1 MLLYQALVGFS
12 KGHPAPALDTQ
23 IPDMLENLEAAG
35 NNLRAGVYSDFVS
48 KGHAEGK
55 EMASTGFVAE
65 EAEMASTGFV
75 AEGKEMASTGFV
87 AEGKEMASTGV
98 RHDHPYHHL
107 QRREAEMA
115 STGLE
120 VVVLL
125 FHPYLAFG
133 EAFYYIEAMLTFY
146 LS

>member
-1 MLLYQALVGFS
+1 MAS
-12 KGHPAPALDTQ
+12 TGHAERKEMASTAPEGLSSAPALDTH
-23 IPDMLENLEAAG
+23 IPGMLENLEAAG

-65 EAEMASTGFV
+65 
-75 AEGKEMASTGFV
+75 
-87 AEGKEMASTGV
+87 EMASTGV

>member
-65 EAEMASTGFV
+65 EM
-75 AEGKEMASTGFV
+75 
-87 AEGKEMASTGV
+87 EMASTGV
-98 RHDHPYHHL
+98 RHDHPYHHP

-115 STGLE
+115 SAALE

-125 FHPYLAFG
+125 FHPYLACG
-133 EAFYYIEAMLTFY
+133 EAFYYIAPEMLTFY

>member
-65 EAEMASTGFV
+65 EAEMASTD
-75 AEGKEMASTGFV
+75 FV

>member
-1 MLLYQALVGFS
+1 M
-12 KGHPAPALDTQ
+12 
-23 IPDMLENLEAAG
+23 EAAG
-35 NNLRAGVYSDFVS
+35 NNLRAEVYSDFVS

-65 EAEMASTGFV
+65 EM
-75 AEGKEMASTGFV
+75 
-87 AEGKEMASTGV
+87 EMASTGV

-115 STGLE
+115 SAGFRHDHPYHHLQRREMEMASAALE

-133 EAFYYIEAMLTFY
+133 EAFYYIEA
-146 LS
+146 

>member
-1 MLLYQALVGFS
+1 M
-12 KGHPAPALDTQ
+12 
-23 IPDMLENLEAAG
+23 EAAG
-35 NNLRAGVYSDFVS
+35 NNLRAEVYSDFVS

-65 EAEMASTGFV
+65 
-75 AEGKEMASTGFV
+75 GKEMASTGFV
-87 AEGKEMASTGV
+87 AEEMASTGF
-98 RHDHPYHHL
+98 RHDHPYHHP

-115 STGLE
+115 SAALE

-133 EAFYYIEAMLTFY
+133 
-146 LS
+146 

>member
-1 MLLYQALVGFS
+1 
-12 KGHPAPALDTQ
+12 
-23 IPDMLENLEAAG
+23 MLENLETAG
-35 NNLRAGVYSDFVS
+35 NNLRAAVYSDFVS

-65 EAEMASTGFV
+65 EMASTGFV
-75 AEGKEMASTGFV
+75 AEEA
-87 AEGKEMASTGV
+87 EMASTGV

-133 EAFYYIEAMLTFY
+133 EAFYYIEA
-146 LS
+146 

>member
-75 AEGKEMASTGFV
+75 AEGKEMASTG
-87 AEGKEMASTGV
+87 V

>member
-1 MLLYQALVGFS
+1 MEMAS
-12 KGHPAPALDTQ
+12 KGYPAPALDTQ

-75 AEGKEMASTGFV
+75 AEGKEMASTG
-87 AEGKEMASTGV
+87 V

>member
-1 MLLYQALVGFS
+1 MAS
-12 KGHPAPALDTQ
+12 TGHAERKEMASTAPEGLSSAPALDTH
-23 IPDMLENLEAAG
+23 IPGMLENLEAAG

-65 EAEMASTGFV
+65 EA
-75 AEGKEMASTGFV
+75 EMASTGFV

-133 EAFYYIEAMLTFY
+133 EAFYYIEA
-146 LS
+146 

>member
-1 MLLYQALVGFS
+1 
-12 KGHPAPALDTQ
+12 
-23 IPDMLENLEAAG
+23 MLENLEAAG
-35 NNLRAGVYSDFVS
+35 NNLRAGVYSDFFS

-55 EMASTGFVAE
+55 EMTSTGFVAE
-65 EAEMASTGFV
+65 EMASAGF
-75 AEGKEMASTGFV
+75 
-87 AEGKEMASTGV
+87 

-115 STGLE
+115 SAGFRHDHPYHHLQRREMEMASAALE

-133 EAFYYIEAMLTFY
+133 EAFYYIEA
-146 LS
+146 

>member
-1 MLLYQALVGFS
+1 MEMTSTGFVAEEMTS
-12 KGHPAPALDTQ
+12 TG
-23 IPDMLENLEAAG
+23 
-35 NNLRAGVYSDFVS
+35 FV
-48 KGHAEGK
+48 AE

-65 EAEMASTGFV
+65 EMASTGF
-75 AEGKEMASTGFV
+75 
-87 AEGKEMASTGV
+87 

-107 QRREAEMA
+107 QRLEAEMA

-133 EAFYYIEAMLTFY
+133 EAFYYIEA
-146 LS
+146 

>member
-1 MLLYQALVGFS
+1 
-12 KGHPAPALDTQ
+12 
-23 IPDMLENLEAAG
+23 MLENLETAG
-35 NNLRAGVYSDFVS
+35 NNLRAAVYSDFVS

-65 EAEMASTGFV
+65 EM
-75 AEGKEMASTGFV
+75 
-87 AEGKEMASTGV
+87 EMASTGV

>member
-1 MLLYQALVGFS
+1 
-12 KGHPAPALDTQ
+12 
-23 IPDMLENLEAAG
+23 MLENLEAAG
-35 NNLRAGVYSDFVS
+35 NNLRAAVYSDFVS

-65 EAEMASTGFV
+65 EMASTGF
-75 AEGKEMASTGFV
+75 
-87 AEGKEMASTGV
+87 

-107 QRREAEMA
+107 QRREMEMA
-115 STGLE
+115 SAALE

-125 FHPYLAFG
+125 FHPYLACG
-133 EAFYYIEAMLTFY
+133 EAFYYIAPEMLTFY